1 MKRVGVVGTMVWDT
15 IYDRD
20 PAQPAVEEWGG
31 ISYALAA
38 FDAALADDWQ
48 VVPLIKVGRD
58 LAPRAGQFLAGLHH
72 VASGARFI
80 EVPEP
85 NNRVTLRYESADR
98 RCELLSG
105 GVPGWTWPELGP
117 LVRDLDALYVNFISG
132 FEMTLP
138 TVQAM
143 ARAFRGP
150 TYTDLHSLFLG
161 VAADGLRIPRPLP
174 EAPGWFGCFDTI
186 QLNED
191 EFALL
196 GPDALGVAAS
206 VLSAGCRALLVTLG
220 ARGAAYFHRPDPAL
234 PIATERVSL
243 ELAGAATLP
252 GVSGGGDPTGCG
264 DVFGAVT
271 FSHLVRGA
279 PLVAAIR
286 EGVRL
291 ATRNISHRGATGL
304 RDHLLGKLATV

>member
-1 MKRVGVVGTMVWDT
+1 MKRVGVVGSMVWDT
-15 IYDRD
+15 IHGRD
-20 PAQPAVEEWGG
+20 PAQPAIEEWGG
-31 ISYALAA
+31 IAYALSA
-38 FDAALADDWQ
+38 FDAALDDDWQ
-48 VVPLIKVGRD
+48 IVPLIKVGRD
-58 LAPRAGQFLAGLHH
+58 LAREAGKFLSGLRH
-72 VASGARFI
+72 VAEGARFI

-117 LVRDLDALYVNFISG
+117 LLHDLDALYVNFISG

-138 TVQAM
+138 VAQAV
-143 ARAFRGP
+143 ARSFSGP

-161 VAADGLRIPRPLP
+161 VAADGLRVPRPLP
-174 EAPGWFGCFDTI
+174 EGPGWFGCFDTI

-196 GPDALGVAAS
+196 GSDALGVAAS
-206 VLSAGCRALLVTLG
+206 VLAAGCGALLVTLG
-220 ARGAAYFHRPDPAL
+220 PRGAAYFHRPDPAL
-234 PIATERVSL
+234 PIATERISL
-243 ELAGAATLP
+243 ELAGAIVLP
-252 GVSGGGDPTGCG
+252 GGGGDPTGCG

-271 FSHLVRGA
+271 FSHLLRGA

-291 ATRNISHRGATGL
+291 ATRNISYRGATGL

>member
-1 MKRVGVVGTMVWDT
+1 VKQVGVVGSMVWDT
-15 IYDRD
+15 IYGRD
-20 PAQPAVEEWGG
+20 PAQPAVQEWGG

-48 VVPLIKVGRD
+48 IVPLVKVGRD
-58 LAPRAGQFLAGLHH
+58 LAREAGQFLTGLRH
-72 VASGARFI
+72 VAAGARFI
-80 EVPEP
+80 EVPEA

-105 GVPGWTWPELGP
+105 GVPPWTWPELGP
-117 LVRDLDALYVNFISG
+117 LLSGLDALYVNFISG
-132 FEMTLP
+132 FEMALP
-138 TVQAM
+138 TAQAM

-150 TYTDLHSLFLG
+150 IYTDLHSLFLG
-161 VAADGLRIPRPLP
+161 VAADGLRVPRPLP
-174 EAPGWFGCFDTI
+174 EAPGWFGCATTL

-196 GPDALGVAAS
+196 GPDPLAVAAE
-206 VLSAGCRALLVTLG
+206 VLAAGCRALIVTLG
-220 ARGAAYFHRPDPAL
+220 PRGAAYFHRPDPTR

-243 ELAGAATLP
+243 EVAGAVTLP
-252 GVSGGGDPTGCG
+252 GVGGGDPTGCG

-271 FSHLVRGA
+271 FSRQLRGA
-279 PLVAAIR
+279 PLAAAIR

-291 ATRNISHRGATGL
+291 ATRNVSYRGATGL